1 VTGATPYGLIWAILV
16 YAWIANYLIRM
27 ALSAL
32 LPPIM
37 AEFGLTYTQAGLLSA
52 AVFYAYASMQLPAGA
67 LGDRLGRRRM
77 VIAGVLLSA
86 GASVFTGMAGTLAL
100 LFAARLATGFS
111 QGFLFSNDRVIIAA
125 TTPPGRMALGQGIS
139 FSGPGLGTTLGLVL
153 AGYLGT
159 LLPWRHVFLL
169 FALPPLLAA
178 WLLWRFVPEPPRATA
193 AADPAWP
200 FRRVL
205 RTRDFWLLAIS
216 GMVPIY
222 VQFLLATWGPALF
235 MEAGVRDLARSAS
248 LASLQGTHRAG
259 GAPRLRARDGP
270 APRPGLPRQSGD
282 RGGPRG
288 QRADRARDER
298 DHRSARLR
306 VAAHARAPRHV
317 VLHLVLLGS
326 GVRDPRRPLP
336 VVGPRARLR
345 RLQHH
350 LLPRRSGE
358 PVRDG
363 MAARSLGLLRGGAP
377 RGGGAERARGGGYDG
392 ARPALPPRRGARLGC
407 RSRAAVG

>member
-52 AVFYAYASMQLPAGA
+52 AVFYAYTSMQLPAGA

-86 GASVFTGMAGTLAL
+86 GASVFTGLAGTLAL

-178 WLLWRFVPEPPRATA
+178 WLLWRFAPVPPR
-193 AADPAWP
+193 W
-200 FRRVL
+200 
-205 RTRDFWLLAIS
+205 
-216 GMVPIY
+216 
-222 VQFLLATWGPALF
+222 
-235 MEAGVRDLARSAS
+235 
-248 LASLQGTHRAG
+248 RACRG
-259 GAPRLRARDGP
+259 S
-270 APRPGLPRQSGD
+270 PRP
-282 RGGPRG
+282 RGSSSPGSRRTG
-288 QRADRARDER
+288 
-298 DHRSARLR
+298 SA
-306 VAAHARAPRHV
+306 P
-317 VLHLVLLGS
+317 
-326 GVRDPRRPLP
+326 
-336 VVGPRARLR
+336 
-345 RLQHH
+345 
-350 LLPRRSGE
+350 
-358 PVRDG
+358 
-363 MAARSLGLLRGGAP
+363 GATT
-377 RGGGAERARGGGYDG
+377 AKW
-392 ARPALPPRRGARLGC
+392 
-407 RSRAAVG
+407 